1 MTSFLGVFSNH
12 SDLAPNFSGTL
23 MAVTNT
29 VATLPGVLIPP
40 VVGLMKYVPF
50 WLVVESQVS
59 VKLQQTPNP
68 WAQPPSA
75 TPPWEEHSFFVKQVP
90 KETK

>member
-40 VVGLMKYVPF
+40 VVGLVTSDSPGLAPWHSVF
-50 WLVVESQVS
+50 GLTIGLLALEAVVFCCFASADVQPWNSAES
-59 VKLQQTPNP
+59 
-68 WAQPPSA
+68 
-75 TPPWEEHSFFVKQVP
+75 
-90 KETK
+90 